1 MQGDDHLTA
10 QTDSLLLRRFLAGDQ
25 ASFEELFLRHYPMV
39 FGVLFRLAGSRE
51 EAEDLAQ
58 EVFLKLYRNPLR
70 NGENVAGWLY
80 RVALNTGYNALR
92 ASTRRGRRET
102 IAGRDGTGTPLPEE
116 EAQHRELARE
126 VRETLLRIPE
136 RDARLLILSET
147 GFNYREIAEV
157 VGVAPGSVGTLLAR
171 ARKTFLAAYGDNSA
185 FGDASTSADD
195 EEKVDDGQ

>member
-39 FGVLFRLAGSRE
+39 FGVLFRLAGSRQ

-92 ASTRRGRRET
+92 ASARRGRREA
-102 IAGRDGTGTPLPEE
+102 IAGRDESGTLHPEE
-116 EAQHRELARE
+116 EAQRRELDRQ

-171 ARKTFLAAYGDNSA
+171 
-185 FGDASTSADD
+185 
-195 EEKVDDGQ
+195 